1 MLVDLIEEKLELN
14 EILNKISVFKF
25 YNLWNLKVL
34 FFLNIEIFKFF
45 ILDIRLYLLE
55 IINGNKIY

>member
-14 EILNKISVFKF
+14 EILNKIIVFKF